1 MAVVRLRVAAE
12 AGVPAERL
20 FAVMTDWPRHRE
32 WMVLTDAR
40 VTSGDGRGVGSRL
53 SAFTGVG
60 RVGFTDTMEITAYT
74 PGAIVEVRHTGALV
88 RGGGVFR
95 VSPLP
100 DGRSRVEWVEELE
113 LPFGVV
119 GRVGWVVARP
129 VAAVAL
135 KVSLERLTRLAARG

>member
-1 MAVVRLRVAAE
+1 MAVRLTVSAE
-12 AGVPAERL
+12 ADVPAERL
-20 FAVMTDWPRHRE
+20 FSVMTDWPRHRE

-40 VTSGDGRGVGSRL
+40 VTEGDGRGVGSRL

-60 RVGFTDTMEITAYT
+60 PVGFTDTMEITAFAA
-74 PGAIVEVRHTGALV
+74 GSMVEVRHTGALV

-100 DGRSRVEWVEELE
+100 GGRSRVEWVEDLE
-113 LPFGVV
+113 LPFGAV

-129 VAAVAL
+129 VMAAAL
-135 KVSLERLTRLAARG
+135 KVSLERLARLAARG

>member
-1 MAVVRLRVAAE
+1 MAVRLAVSAE

-32 WMVLTDAR
+32 WMLLTDAR
-40 VTSGDGRGVGSRL
+40 VTEGDGRGAGSRL

-60 RVGFTDTMEITAYT
+60 PVGFTDTMEITAFV
-74 PGAIVEVRHTGALV
+74 PGSVVEVRHTGALV

-100 DGRSRVEWVEELE
+100 GGRSRVEWVEDLD
-113 LPFGVV
+113 LPLGVV
-119 GRVGWVVARP
+119 GRAGWVVVRP
-129 VAAVAL
+129 VMAAAL
-135 KVSLERLTRLAARG
+135 RWSLERLARVAAGE